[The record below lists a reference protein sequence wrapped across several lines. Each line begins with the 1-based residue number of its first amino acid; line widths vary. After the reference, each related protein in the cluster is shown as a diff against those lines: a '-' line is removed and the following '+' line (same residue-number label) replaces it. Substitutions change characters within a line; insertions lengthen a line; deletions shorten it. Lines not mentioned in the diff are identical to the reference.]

1 MDTEQ
6 KLRTDINALVEE
18 RVSMPGA
25 RLRSF
30 VIGARFAKSLRQG
43 KSRHRRKSLRA
54 CADVVAAAPGLLKAR
69 SDHPL
74 RVGGG
79 GTCLVKTRWFDG
91 ATARRCRVEGNVAA
105 ALRLHYWVLPDGS
118 VELASVNTHDDM
130 TIPAGQPYP
139 GDRRNQQ

>member
-1 MDTEQ
+1 MDTEK

-18 RVSMPGA
+18 RASVPGA
-25 RLRSF
+25 HLRRF
-30 VIGARFAKSLRQG
+30 VIGARFVKSLRQG

-54 CADVVAAAPGLLKAR
+54 CADVIAAAPELLKAR

-74 RVGGG
+74 RVGGC

-105 ALRLHYWVLPDGS
+105 ALRLHYWVLLDGS
-118 VELASVNTHDDM
+118 LELASINTHDNM
-130 TIPAGQPYP
+130 AIPACRRG
-139 GDRRNQQ
+139 RRNPQ

>member
-1 MDTEQ
+1 MDIER
-6 KLRTDINALVEE
+6 KLRADINALVKE
-18 RVSMPGA
+18 RVSTPGA
-25 RLRSF
+25 HPRSF
-30 VIGARFAKSLRQG
+30 VIGAHFANSLSQCG
-43 KSRHRRKSLRA
+43 SKHRAKSLRA
-54 CADVVAAAPGLLKAR
+54 CADVIAAAPELLKAR

-74 RVGGG
+74 RDGGG

-118 VELASVNTHDDM
+118 VELASINTHDNM
-130 TIPAGQPYP
+130 TIPACPPCP